1 MLYLCGSKK
10 TRTTTKLNTYPYNM
24 PTLSNTIRRNKLLT
38 ALLYMGIGATI
49 PLLLG
54 HQQLTDKEMPQ
65 SKVAALAVSP
75 EVPKEVHFANELI
88 TLDRS
93 DLRERMDRE
102 ITAFTYSHQLTLL
115 MIKRANRYFPI
126 IEPILKECGIPDDL
140 KYLMVIESNL
150 SPLAK
155 SPAGAAGMWQFMP
168 ETGRKYGLE
177 VNANIDERY
186 NIEKATRAACDYLK
200 ESYTLYGD
208 WMTVAASY
216 NAGQNGISRRL
227 EQQGVTNAM
236 DLWLVEETSRY
247 MFRILAA
254 KTVLENP
261 KAYGFM
267 LRRSQLYPYIAP
279 KQIVT
284 TTRQIDD
291 LAAFAQQ
298 HGVTVAQLREENP
311 WLREYTMNN
320 KSGRTYRIRIPDAKA
335 LHYDP
340 QATKPHYAGW
350 VVD

>member
-1 MLYLCGSKK
+1 MIKK
-10 TRTTTKLNTYPYNM
+10 VL
-24 PTLSNTIRRNKLLT
+24 TILLW
-38 ALLYMGIGATI
+38 MCIGASL

-54 HQQLTDKEMPQ
+54 YQQLSDKELPQ

-75 EVPKEVHFANELI
+75 ETPEEVRFADETIRLK
-88 TLDRS
+88 RA

-126 IEPILKECGIPDDL
+126 VEPILKECGVPDDL

-155 SPAGAAGMWQFMP
+155 SPAGAAGLWQFMQT
-168 ETGRKYGLE
+168 TGRQYGLE
-177 VNANIDERY
+177 VNVNIDERY
-186 NIEKATRAACDYLK
+186 NIEKATRAACEYLK
-200 ESYTLYGD
+200 ESYAMYGD

-227 EQQGVTNAM
+227 EQQGVTTAM

-261 KAYGFM
+261 KAYGFV
-267 LRRSQLYPYIAP
+267 LKRSQLYPYIAP
-279 KQIVT
+279 KEIIT
-284 TTRQIDD
+284 TTQQIDD
-291 LAAFAQQ
+291 LAAFARK

-320 KSGRTYRIRIPDAKA
+320 KSGRTYHIRIPETKA

-340 QATKPHYAGW
+340 KATKAHNPAW
-350 VVD
+350 VID

>member
-1 MLYLCGSKK
+1 MKK
-10 TRTTTKLNTYPYNM
+10 I
-24 PTLSNTIRRNKLLT
+24 IRK
-38 ALLYMGIGATI
+38 AIPICIYICIGMCI

-54 HQQLTDKEMPQ
+54 NQNVGDKEMPQ
-65 SKVAALAVSP
+65 SKVAALAVVP
-75 EVPKEVHFANELI
+75 EVPSEVHFADETI
-88 TLDRS
+88 RLDRA

-115 MIKRANRYFPI
+115 MVKRANRYFPI
-126 IEPILKECGIPDDL
+126 VEPILKECGVPDDL

-155 SPAGAAGMWQFMP
+155 SSVGAAGMWQFMP

-186 NIEKATRAACDYLK
+186 NIEKATRAACAYLK
-200 ESYTLYGD
+200 ESYDMYGD

-227 EQQGVTNAM
+227 EQQGVTRAM

-247 MFRILAA
+247 MFRILTA

-261 KAYGFM
+261 KSYGFM
-267 LRRSQLYPYIAP
+267 LKRSQLYPYIAP
-279 KQIVT
+279 KTIIT

-291 LAAFAQQ
+291 LTAFAKE
-298 HGVTVAQLREENP
+298 HGVTVAQLKEENP

-320 KSGRTYRIRIPDAKA
+320 KSGRTYRIRIPDVKA

-340 QATKPHYAGW
+340 SATKPHNPNW
-350 VVD
+350 TMD

>member
-1 MLYLCGSKK
+1 MKK
-10 TRTTTKLNTYPYNM
+10 I
-24 PTLSNTIRRNKLLT
+24 IRK
-38 ALLYMGIGATI
+38 AIPICIYICIGMCI

-54 HQQLTDKEMPQ
+54 NQKVGDKEMPQ
-65 SKVAALAVSP
+65 SKVAALAVVP
-75 EVPKEVHFANELI
+75 EVPSEVHFADEAI
-88 TLDRS
+88 KLDRA

-126 IEPILKECGIPDDL
+126 VEPILKECGVPDDL

-155 SPAGAAGMWQFMP
+155 SSVGAAGMWQFMP

-186 NIEKATRAACDYLK
+186 NIEKATRAACAYLK
-200 ESYTLYGD
+200 ESYDMYGD

-216 NAGQNGISRRL
+216 NAGQNGITRRL
-227 EQQGVTNAM
+227 EKQGVDNAM

-247 MFRILAA
+247 MFRILTA
-254 KTVLENP
+254 KMVLESP
-261 KAYGFM
+261 KTYGFM
-267 LRRSQLYPYIAP
+267 LKRSQLYPYIAP
-279 KQIVT
+279 KEIVT
-284 TTRQIDD
+284 TTQQIDD
-291 LAAFAQQ
+291 LTAFAKK
-298 HGVTVAQLREENP
+298 HGVTVAQLKEENP

-320 KSGRTYRIRIPDAKA
+320 KSGRTYRLRIPDVEA

-340 QATKPHYAGW
+340 TKTKPHNPDW
-350 VVD
+350 TVD

>member
-1 MLYLCGSKK
+1 MKK
-10 TRTTTKLNTYPYNM
+10 I
-24 PTLSNTIRRNKLLT
+24 IRK
-38 ALLYMGIGATI
+38 AIPICIYICIGMCI

-54 HQQLTDKEMPQ
+54 NNRVGDKELPESQ
-65 SKVAALAVSP
+65 VAALAVVP
-75 EVPKEVHFANELI
+75 EIPSEVHFADETI
-88 TLDRS
+88 RLDRA

-115 MIKRANRYFPI
+115 MVKRANRYFPI
-126 IEPILKECGIPDDL
+126 VEPILKECGVPDDL

-155 SPAGAAGMWQFMP
+155 SSVGAAGMWQFMP

-186 NIEKATRAACDYLK
+186 NIEKATRAACAYLK
-200 ESYTLYGD
+200 ESYDMYGD

-227 EQQGVTNAM
+227 EQQGVTRAM

-247 MFRILAA
+247 MFRILTA

-261 KAYGFM
+261 KSYGFM
-267 LRRSQLYPYIAP
+267 LKRSQLYPYIAP
-279 KQIVT
+279 KTIIT

-291 LAAFAQQ
+291 LTAFAKE
-298 HGVTVAQLREENP
+298 HGVTVAQLKEENP

-320 KSGRTYRIRIPDAKA
+320 KSGRTYRIRIPDVKA

-340 QATKPHYAGW
+340 SNTKPHNPNW
-350 VVD
+350 TVD

>member
-1 MLYLCGSKK
+1 MIKK
-10 TRTTTKLNTYPYNM
+10 VL
-24 PTLSNTIRRNKLLT
+24 TILLW
-38 ALLYMGIGATI
+38 MCIGASL

-54 HQQLTDKEMPQ
+54 YQQLSDKELPQ

-75 EVPKEVHFANELI
+75 ETPEEVRFADETIRL
-88 TLDRS
+88 TRA

-126 IEPILKECGIPDDL
+126 VEPILKECGVPDDL

-155 SPAGAAGMWQFMP
+155 SPAGAAGLWQFMQT
-168 ETGRKYGLE
+168 TGRQYGLE
-177 VNANIDERY
+177 VNVNIDERY
-186 NIEKATRAACDYLK
+186 NIEKATRAACEYLK
-200 ESYTLYGD
+200 ESYAMYGD

-227 EQQGVTNAM
+227 EQQGVTTAM

-261 KAYGFM
+261 KAYGFV
-267 LRRSQLYPYIAP
+267 LKRSQLYPYIAP
-279 KQIVT
+279 KEIIT
-284 TTRQIDD
+284 TTQQIDD
-291 LAAFAQQ
+291 LAAFARK

-320 KSGRTYRIRIPDAKA
+320 KSGRTYHIRIPDTKA

-340 QATKPHYAGW
+340 KATKAHNPAW
-350 VVD
+350 VID

>member
-1 MLYLCGSKK
+1 MIKK
-10 TRTTTKLNTYPYNM
+10 VL
-24 PTLSNTIRRNKLLT
+24 TILLW
-38 ALLYMGIGATI
+38 MCIGASL

-54 HQQLTDKEMPQ
+54 YQQLSDKELPQ

-75 EVPKEVHFANELI
+75 ETPEEVRFADETIRLK
-88 TLDRS
+88 RA

-126 IEPILKECGIPDDL
+126 VEPILKECGVPDDL

-155 SPAGAAGMWQFMP
+155 SPAGAAGLWQFMQT
-168 ETGRKYGLE
+168 TGRQYGLE
-177 VNANIDERY
+177 VNVNIDERY
-186 NIEKATRAACDYLK
+186 NIEKATRAACEYLK
-200 ESYTLYGD
+200 ESYAMYGD

-227 EQQGVTNAM
+227 EQQGVTTAM

-261 KAYGFM
+261 KAYGFV
-267 LRRSQLYPYIAP
+267 LKRSQLYPYIAP
-279 KQIVT
+279 KEIIT
-284 TTRQIDD
+284 TTQQIDD
-291 LAAFAQQ
+291 LAACARK

-320 KSGRTYRIRIPDAKA
+320 KSGRTYHIRIPDTKA

-340 QATKPHYAGW
+340 KATKAHNPAW
-350 VVD
+350 VID

>member
-1 MLYLCGSKK
+1 MIKK
-10 TRTTTKLNTYPYNM
+10 VL
-24 PTLSNTIRRNKLLT
+24 TILLW
-38 ALLYMGIGATI
+38 MGIGASL

-54 HQQLTDKEMPQ
+54 HQQLSDKELPQ

-75 EVPKEVHFANELI
+75 EAPEEVRFADETIRLK
-88 TLDRS
+88 RA

-126 IEPILKECGIPDDL
+126 VEPILKECGVPDDL

-155 SPAGAAGMWQFMP
+155 SPAGAAGLWQFMQT
-168 ETGRKYGLE
+168 TGRQCGLE

-186 NIEKATRAACDYLK
+186 NVEKATRAACQYLK
-200 ESYTLYGD
+200 ESYAMYGD

-254 KTVLENP
+254 KTVIENP
-261 KAYGFM
+261 KAYGFV
-267 LRRSQLYPYIAP
+267 LKRSQLYPYIAP
-279 KQIVT
+279 KEIIT
-284 TTRQIDD
+284 TTQQIDD
-291 LAAFAQQ
+291 LAAFARK

-320 KSGRTYRIRIPDAKA
+320 KSGRTYHIRIPDTKA
-335 LHYDP
+335 LHYNP
-340 QATKPHYAGW
+340 EATKAHNPAW
-350 VVD
+350 IID

>member
-1 MLYLCGSKK
+1 MIKK
-10 TRTTTKLNTYPYNM
+10 VL
-24 PTLSNTIRRNKLLT
+24 TILLW
-38 ALLYMGIGATI
+38 MGIGASL

-54 HQQLTDKEMPQ
+54 HQQLSDKELPQ

-75 EVPKEVHFANELI
+75 EAPEEVRFADETIRLK
-88 TLDRS
+88 RA

-126 IEPILKECGIPDDL
+126 VEPILKECGVPDDL

-155 SPAGAAGMWQFMP
+155 SPAGAAGLWQFMQT
-168 ETGRKYGLE
+168 TGRQYGLE

-186 NIEKATRAACDYLK
+186 NVEKATRAACQYLK
-200 ESYTLYGD
+200 ESYAMYGD

-254 KTVLENP
+254 KTVIENP
-261 KAYGFM
+261 KAYGFV
-267 LRRSQLYPYIAP
+267 LKRSQLYPYIAP
-279 KQIVT
+279 KEIIT
-284 TTRQIDD
+284 TTQQIDD
-291 LAAFAQQ
+291 LASK
-298 HGVTVAQLREENP
+298 
-311 WLREYTMNN
+311 
-320 KSGRTYRIRIPDAKA
+320 KSKAYRAAVYLDPDDFNIR
-335 LHYDP
+335 
-340 QATKPHYAGW
+340 
-350 VVD
+350 